1 MGLFAVTAPSSN
13 EKVEPA
19 IKAQFPG
26 QYIQAWPGH
35 WFISVQGTAKE
46 IATKLDGDG
55 SVGTVIVVSVAN
67 YWGRA
72 NPDVWEWIKSRSES
86 K

>member
-1 MGLFAVTAPSSN
+1 MGLFAITAPSTN
-13 EKVEPA
+13 TKIEPA
-19 IKAQFPG
+19 IQAQFPG
-26 QYIQAWPGH
+26 QYIQAWQGH

-46 IATKLDGDG
+46 IAAKLDADG
-55 SVGTVIVVSVAN
+55 PVGTVIVVSVAN

-72 NPDVWEWIKSRSES
+72 NPDVWEWIKSRAES